1 MMLLFKKEEIMKKF
15 AGRAL
20 TALCLCLVVM
30 ISGCR
35 FVRPGELTS
44 GSSDAGGAS
53 SSGQSIDM
61 NVGTVDGTG
70 WKIAMITDTGGI
82 NDQSFN
88 QSAWEGLQQLKVDT
102 GADVAYI
109 ESKQSGDFTTNFETL
124 IDNGNSL
131 CWGIGYACADA
142 VVEAAQSHPEVSFA
156 CVDNAFSDSLPNVT
170 GVVFRAEESSF
181 MVGYI
186 AAAVTKTN
194 KVGFVGGISSEV
206 IQQFEYGYMG
216 GVEYANR
223 VLGKNVTVTSQ
234 YAESFSDAAKGK
246 SIANKMFTDGC
257 DIVYHAAGGTGTG
270 VIEAAKEAGKF
281 AIGVDRDQAY
291 LAPDNVLT
299 SSLKNV
305 NVAVN
310 LVSKLHIVGREISGL
325 TLSFGLTEDAVGIPE
340 DHHNYPDEVYNE
352 ALEIGEKIKEDII
365 TPPSTEEALEE
376 FKLYLQN
383 ASVDDLMRKAGD
395 YTGIDGTGHKVAMI
409 TDTGGINDQS
419 FNQSAWEGLQ
429 RLGKETGAEVAYI
442 ESKQSGDF
450 ATNFETLIDNGNKLC
465 WGIGYACADAV
476 VEAAQANP
484 EVNFACVD
492 NAFADSLPN
501 VTGVVFRA
509 EESSFMVGYIAA
521 AVTKTEKVGFVGGI
535 ASEVIEQFQY
545 GYEAGVAYAN
555 SVLGR
560 NVTVTSQYAESFSD
574 AAKGKSIANKMF
586 TDGCDIVYHA
596 AGGTGTGVIE
606 AAKEAGKFAIGVDR
620 DQAYLAPDN
629 VLTSSLKNV
638 DIAVDLVSRR
648 HILGRKIGGKTL
660 TFGLT
665 EDAVG
670 IPEHHENYS
679 DEIYNAAI
687 GIGEMIKNGEIDPP
701 ATARELEKYK
711 ESLQ

>member
-1 MMLLFKKEEIMKKF
+1 MKKCT
-15 AGRAL
+15 RKAL
-20 TALCLCLVVM
+20 TALCLCLLLLLPA
-30 ISGCR
+30 CR
-35 FVRPGELTS
+35 FVRPGELTG
-44 GSSDAGGAS
+44 GSSGAGGV
-53 SSGQSIDM
+53 SGG
-61 NVGTVDGTG
+61 GTSMDLDVENVDGTG

-88 QSAWEGLQQLKVDT
+88 QSAWEGLQELRDET
-102 GADVAYI
+102 GAEVAYI
-109 ESKQSGDFTTNFETL
+109 ESKQSGDFNTNFETL
-124 IDNGNSL
+124 VDNGNTL
-131 CWGIGYACADA
+131 LWGIGFACADA
-142 VVEAAQSHPEVSFA
+142 VLEAAQANPEVNFA
-156 CVDNAFSDSLPNVT
+156 CVDNAFSDSPMNVT
-170 GVVFRAEESSF
+170 GVVFRAQESSF

-186 AAAVTKTN
+186 AAAVTETQ

-206 IQQFEYGYMG
+206 IDQFQFGYEA
-216 GVEYANR
+216 GVAYANR
-223 VLGKNVTVTSQ
+223 VLDRNVTVTSQ

-270 VIEAAKEAGKF
+270 VIEAAKEAGKY

-291 LAPDNVLT
+291 LAPENVLT

-305 NVAVN
+305 NVAVKA
-310 LVSKLHIVGREISGL
+310 VGKRHIAGQDIGGQ
-325 TLSFGLTEDAVGIPE
+325 TLSFGLTDGAVGIPE
-340 DHHNYPDEVYNE
+340 DHSNYPDVIYEA
-352 ALEIGEKIKEDII
+352 ALECGEKIKAGII
-365 TPPSTEEALEE
+365 VPPATSAELEE
-376 FKLYLQN
+376 YKKYLET
-383 ASVDDLMRKAGD
+383 APIEELTKKAND
-395 YTGIDGTGHKVAMI
+395 FSDVDGTGWKIAMI

-429 RLGKETGAEVAYI
+429 ALSEGTGAEVNYI

-450 ATNFETLIDNGNKLC
+450 NTNFETLVDNGNSLC
-465 WGIGYACADAV
+465 WGIGFACADAV
-476 VEAAQANP
+476 LEAAQSNP
-484 EVNFACVD
+484 DVHFACVD
-492 NAFADSLPN
+492 NAFGDTPAN

-509 EESSFMVGYIAA
+509 QESSFMVGYIAA
-521 AVTKTEKVGFVGGI
+521 AVSETEKVGFVGGI
-535 ASEVIEQFQY
+535 SSEVIDQFQF

-555 SVLGR
+555 SVLGK
-560 NVTVTSQYAESFSD
+560 NVQVTSQYAESFSD

-648 HILGRKIGGKTL
+648 HIAGQEIGGQTMG
-660 TFGLT
+660 FGLT
-665 EDAVG
+665 DDAVG

-679 DEIYNAAI
+679 DEIYEAAI
-687 GIGEMIKNGEIDPP
+687 GIGEQIKRGTIVPP
-701 ATARELEKYK
+701 ATKAELDAYK
-711 ESLQ
+711 AGLK

>member
-1 MMLLFKKEEIMKKF
+1 MKKF

-35 FVRPGELTS
+35 FVRPGELTG
-44 GSSDAGGAS
+44 GSSDAGGTS

-88 QSAWEGLQQLKVDT
+88 QSAWEGLQQLKIDT
-102 GADVAYI
+102 GAEVAYI

-124 IDNGNSL
+124 TDNGNSL

-142 VVEAAQSHPEVSFA
+142 VVEAAGSHPDVSFA

-310 LVSKLHIVGREISGL
+310 LVSKLHIAGREIGGL
-325 TLSFGLTEDAVGIPE
+325 TLSFGLSDNAVGIPE
-340 DHHNYPDEVYNE
+340 DHHNYSDEVYN
-352 ALEIGEKIKEDII
+352 AAIEIGEKIKEDII
-365 TPPSTEEALEE
+365 TPPATEEALEE
-376 FKLYLQN
+376 FKLYLAN
-383 ASVDDLMRKAGD
+383 ASVDELTRKAGD
-395 YTGIDGTGHKVAMI
+395 YTGIDGTGWKVAMI

-429 RLGKETGAEVAYI
+429 RLGKETSAEVAYI

-450 ATNFETLIDNGNKLC
+450 ATNFETLIDNGNSLC

-484 EVNFACVD
+484 DVNFACVD

-521 AVTKTEKVGFVGGI
+521 AVSKTEKVGFVGGI
-535 ASEVIEQFQY
+535 ASEVIEQFQH
-545 GYEAGVAYAN
+545 GYEAGVDYAN
-555 SVLGR
+555 SVLGKK
-560 NVTVTSQYAESFSD
+560 VTVTSQYAESFSD

-638 DIAVDLVSRR
+638 DIAVDIVSRR

-701 ATARELEKYK
+701 ATERELEKYR
-711 ESLQ
+711 ESLK

>member
-1 MMLLFKKEEIMKKF
+1 MKKF

-102 GADVAYI
+102 GAEVAYI

-305 NVAVN
+305 
-310 LVSKLHIVGREISGL
+310 
-325 TLSFGLTEDAVGIPE
+325 
-340 DHHNYPDEVYNE
+340 
-352 ALEIGEKIKEDII
+352 
-365 TPPSTEEALEE
+365 
-376 FKLYLQN
+376 
-383 ASVDDLMRKAGD
+383 
-395 YTGIDGTGHKVAMI
+395 
-409 TDTGGINDQS
+409 
-419 FNQSAWEGLQ
+419 
-429 RLGKETGAEVAYI
+429 
-442 ESKQSGDF
+442 
-450 ATNFETLIDNGNKLC
+450 
-465 WGIGYACADAV
+465 
-476 VEAAQANP
+476 
-484 EVNFACVD
+484 
-492 NAFADSLPN
+492 
-501 VTGVVFRA
+501 
-509 EESSFMVGYIAA
+509 
-521 AVTKTEKVGFVGGI
+521 
-535 ASEVIEQFQY
+535 
-545 GYEAGVAYAN
+545 
-555 SVLGR
+555 
-560 NVTVTSQYAESFSD
+560 
-574 AAKGKSIANKMF
+574 
-586 TDGCDIVYHA
+586 
-596 AGGTGTGVIE
+596 
-606 AAKEAGKFAIGVDR
+606 
-620 DQAYLAPDN
+620 
-629 VLTSSLKNV
+629 

>member
-1 MMLLFKKEEIMKKF
+1 MKKF

-20 TALCLCLVVM
+20 TALCLCLVLLLP
-30 ISGCR
+30 GCR
-35 FVRPGELTS
+35 FVRPGELTGGGAS
-44 GSSDAGGAS
+44 AGGAS
-53 SSGQSIDM
+53 SDGQSIDL

-88 QSAWEGLQQLKVDT
+88 QSAWEGLQQLKEET
-102 GADVAYI
+102 GAEVAYI
-109 ESKQSGDFTTNFETL
+109 ESKQSGDFTTNYETL
-124 IDNGNSL
+124 VDNGNSL

-142 VVEAAQSHPEVSFA
+142 VVESADGHPDVSYA
-156 CVDNAFSDSLPNVT
+156 CVDNAFDGSQPNVT

-186 AAAVTKTN
+186 AAAVTKTG

-206 IQQFEYGYMG
+206 IRQFEYGYMG
-216 GVEYANR
+216 GVAYANR
-223 VLGKNVTVTSQ
+223 VLDKNVTVTSQ

-310 LVSKLHIVGREISGL
+310 LVSKLHIAGREIGGM
-325 TLSFGLTEDAVGIPE
+325 TLSFGLADDAVGIPA
-340 DHHNYPDEVYNE
+340 DHRNYPDEVYE
-352 ALEIGEKIKEDII
+352 AALECGEKIKEDII
-365 TPPSTEEALEE
+365 SPPATEEELEE
-376 FKLYLQN
+376 FKQYLEM
-383 ASVDDLMRKAGD
+383 ASVDELTRKAGD
-395 YTGIDGTGHKVAMI
+395 YTGIDGKGHKIAMI

-429 RLGKETGAEVAYI
+429 QLNQDTGAEVAYI

-450 ATNFETLIDNGNKLC
+450 ATNFETLIDNGNTLC

-476 VEAAQANP
+476 IEGATSNP
-484 EVNFACVD
+484 DINFACVD
-492 NAFADSLPN
+492 NAFDGSLSN

-521 AVTKTEKVGFVGGI
+521 AVTKTDKVGFVGGI
-535 ASEVIEQFQY
+535 ASEVIKQFET
-545 GYEAGVAYAN
+545 GYMGGVAYAN
-555 SVLGR
+555 KVLGK

-620 DQAYLAPDN
+620 DQAYLAPEN

-638 DIAVDLVSRR
+638 DVAVNIVSKRF
-648 HILGRKIGGKTL
+648 ILGRKIGGKNL

-687 GIGEMIKNGEIDPP
+687 EIGEKIKKGEIDPP
-701 ATARELEKYK
+701 ANERELEKYT
-711 ESLQ
+711 STLQ

>member
-1 MMLLFKKEEIMKKF
+1 MKKF

-20 TALCLCLVVM
+20 TALCLCLVLLVP
-30 ISGCR
+30 GCR
-35 FVRPGELTS
+35 FVRPGELTGGS
-44 GSSDAGGAS
+44 ASAGATGSSR
-53 SSGQSIDM
+53 QSIDL
-61 NVGTVDGTG
+61 NVGTVDGSG

-88 QSAWEGLQQLKVDT
+88 QSAWEGLQQLNEDT
-102 GADVAYI
+102 GAEVAYI

-124 IDNGNSL
+124 IDNGNTL

-142 VVEAAQSHPEVSFA
+142 VVESAGSNADISFA
-156 CVDNAFSDSLPNVT
+156 CVDNAFPDSLPNVT

-186 AAAVTKTN
+186 AAAVTTTG
-194 KVGFVGGISSEV
+194 KVGFVGGIKSEV
-206 IQQFEYGYMG
+206 IEQFEYGYMG

-310 LVSKLHIVGREISGL
+310 LVSKLHILGREIGGA

-340 DHHNYPDEVYNE
+340 HHENYSDEIYE
-352 ALEIGEKIKEDII
+352 AAIECGEKIKEDII
-365 TPPSTEEALEE
+365 TPPATADQLEE
-376 FKLYLQN
+376 FKAYLEMV
-383 ASVDDLMRKAGD
+383 SIEELTRKAGD
-395 YTGIDGTGHKVAMI
+395 YTNIDGKGRKIAMI

-429 RLGKETGAEVAYI
+429 QLNADTGAEVAYI

-450 ATNFETLIDNGNKLC
+450 TTNFETLIDNGNTLC

-476 VEAAQANP
+476 IEAAQGNP
-484 EVNFACVD
+484 GINFACVD
-492 NAFADSLPN
+492 NAFTDSPDN

-521 AVTKTEKVGFVGGI
+521 AVTTTDKVGFVGGI
-535 ASEVIEQFQY
+535 KSEVIEQFEY
-545 GYEAGVAYAN
+545 GYMGGVEYAN
-555 SVLGR
+555 RVLGK

-638 DIAVDLVSRR
+638 DVAVDIVSKR
-648 HILGRKIGGKTL
+648 HILGRKIGGKTVS
-660 TFGLT
+660 FGLT

-670 IPEHHENYS
+670 IPAHHENYS

-687 GIGEMIKNGEIDPP
+687 EIGEKIKKGEIDPP
-701 ATARELEKYK
+701 ASARELEKYK
-711 ESLQ
+711 EALP

>member
-1 MMLLFKKEEIMKKF
+1 MEKCTR
-15 AGRAL
+15 RAL
-20 TALCLCLVVM
+20 IALCLCL
-30 ISGCR
+30 ILLLPACR
-35 FVRPGELTS
+35 FVRPGELTGGS
-44 GSSDAGGAS
+44 GTGGAS
-53 SSGQSIDM
+53 GATSSIDLAM
-61 NVGTVDGTG
+61 ENVDGTG

-88 QSAWEGLQQLKVDT
+88 QSAWEGLQELKEET
-102 GADVAYI
+102 GAEVAYI
-109 ESKQSGDFTTNFETL
+109 ESKQSGDFPTNFETL
-124 IDNGNSL
+124 VDNGNTL
-131 CWGIGYACADA
+131 CWGIGFACADA
-142 VVEAAQSHPEVSFA
+142 VLEAAQSNPDVSFA
-156 CVDNAFSDSLPNVT
+156 CVDNAFADSPENVT

-186 AAAVTKTN
+186 AAASSETG
-194 KVGFVGGISSEV
+194 KVGFVGGIASDV
-206 IQQFEYGYMG
+206 IAQFEYGYKA
-216 GVEYANR
+216 GVAYANR
-223 VLGKNVTVTSQ
+223 VLDKNVVVTSQ

-270 VIEAAKEAGKF
+270 VIEAAKEAGRF

-291 LAPDNVLT
+291 LAPENVLT

-310 LVSKLHIVGREISGL
+310 AVSKRHIAGMEIGGQ
-325 TLSFGLTEDAVGIPE
+325 TLSFGLSEGAVGIPE
-340 DHHNYPDEVYNE
+340 DHSNYPDAVYE
-352 ALEIGEKIKEDII
+352 AALECGEKIKAGIL
-365 TPPSTEEALEE
+365 TPPGNEDDFEE
-376 FKLYLQN
+376 FKIYLEQT
-383 ASVDDLMRKAGD
+383 SVEELLKKAND
-395 YTGIDGTGHKVAMI
+395 FSDVDGTGSRIAMI

-429 RLGKETGAEVAYI
+429 KLRDETGADVAYI

-450 ATNFETLIDNGNKLC
+450 PTNLETLVDNGSTLC

-476 VEAAQANP
+476 VEAAASNP
-484 EVNFACVD
+484 DVNFACVD
-492 NAFADSLPN
+492 NAFGDPLPN

-509 EESSFMVGYIAA
+509 QESSFMVGYIAA
-521 AVTKTEKVGFVGGI
+521 AVSKTNKVGFVGGI
-535 ASEVIEQFQY
+535 SSEVIEQFQY

-555 SVLGR
+555 NMLGKK
-560 NVTVTSQYAESFSD
+560 VQVTSQYAESFSD

-606 AAKEAGKFAIGVDR
+606 AAKEADKFAIGVDR

-638 DIAVDLVSRR
+638 NVAVNLVSKLHIVGRR
-648 HILGRKIGGKTL
+648 IGGQNMG
-660 TFGLT
+660 FGLID
-665 EDAVG
+665 DAVG

-679 DEIYNAAI
+679 DEIYQAAI
-687 GIGEMIKNGEIDPP
+687 EIGEQIKRGAIVPP
-701 ATARELEKYK
+701 ATAKELKAYK
-711 ESLQ
+711 ETLK

>member
-1 MMLLFKKEEIMKKF
+1 MKKCTR
-15 AGRAL
+15 RAL
-20 TALCLCLVVM
+20 IALCLCLALLLPA
-30 ISGCR
+30 CR
-35 FVRPGELTS
+35 FVRPGELT
-44 GSSDAGGAS
+44 GGRGGAGGSGGES
-53 SSGQSIDM
+53 SSMDL
-61 NVGTVDGTG
+61 NVENVDGTG

-88 QSAWEGLQQLKVDT
+88 QSAWEGLQELKEET
-102 GADVAYI
+102 GAEVAYI
-109 ESKQSGDFTTNFETL
+109 ESKQSGDFATNFETL
-124 IDNGNSL
+124 VDNGNTL
-131 CWGIGYACADA
+131 CWGIGFACADA
-142 VVEAAQSHPEVSFA
+142 VLEAAATNPDVRFA
-156 CVDNAFSDSLPNVT
+156 CVDNAFADCPANVT
-170 GVVFRAEESSF
+170 GVVFRAQESSF

-186 AAAVTKTN
+186 AAAVSETGR
-194 KVGFVGGISSEV
+194 VGFVGGIKSEV
-206 IQQFEYGYMG
+206 IEQFQYGYEA
-216 GVEYANR
+216 GVAYANR
-223 VLGKNVTVTSQ
+223 VLDKNVSVTSQ

-257 DIVYHAAGGTGTG
+257 DIVYHAAGGTGMG
-270 VIEAAKEAGKF
+270 VIEAAKEAGKY

-305 NVAVN
+305 NVAVKA
-310 LVSKLHIVGREISGL
+310 VAKRHIAGMEIGGQ
-325 TLSFGLTEDAVGIPE
+325 TLSFGLADGAVGIPE
-340 DHHNYPDEVYNE
+340 DHSNYPDVVYE
-352 ALEIGEKIKEDII
+352 AALECGEKIKAGML
-365 TPPSTEEALEE
+365 TPPGTAEDFEAFKQYLADTPVEELT
-376 FKLYLQN
+376 
-383 ASVDDLMRKAGD
+383 RKAND
-395 YTGIDGTGHKVAMI
+395 FSDLDGTGARVAMI

-429 RLGKETGAEVAYI
+429 NLRNETGAEVNYI

-450 ATNFETLIDNGNKLC
+450 ATNFETLIDNGNTLC

-476 VEAAQANP
+476 LEAAAANP
-484 EVNFACVD
+484 DVSFACVD
-492 NAFADSLPN
+492 NAFADSPSN

-509 EESSFMVGYIAA
+509 QESSFMVGYIAG
-521 AVTKTEKVGFVGGI
+521 AVSKTGRVGFVGGI
-535 ASEVIEQFQY
+535 KSEVIEQFQY

-560 NVTVTSQYAESFSD
+560 DVKVTSQYAESFSD

-638 DIAVDLVSRR
+638 DVAVDLVSRR
-648 HILGRKIGGKTL
+648 HIAGQKIGGKTM

-665 EDAVG
+665 DDAVG
-670 IPEHHENYS
+670 IPDHHENYS
-679 DEIYNAAI
+679 DEIYEAAI
-687 GIGEMIKNGEIDPP
+687 EIGDQIKRGAIIPP
-701 ATARELEKYK
+701 GTKAELEAYQQTLK
-711 ESLQ
+711 

>member
-1 MMLLFKKEEIMKKF
+1 MKKCTRRALIALSLCLMLLLP
-15 AGRAL
+15 A
-20 TALCLCLVVM
+20 
-30 ISGCR
+30 CR
-35 FVRPGELTS
+35 FVRPGELTGGS
-44 GSSDAGGAS
+44 GAGGAS
-53 SSGQSIDM
+53 GAASSIDLAIQ
-61 NVGTVDGTG
+61 NVDGTG

-88 QSAWEGLQQLKVDT
+88 QSAWEGLQELRDDT
-102 GADVAYI
+102 GAEVAYI
-109 ESKQSGDFTTNFETL
+109 ESKQSGDFNTNFETL

-131 CWGIGYACADA
+131 CWGIGFACADA
-142 VVEAAQSHPEVSFA
+142 VLEAAAVNPDVSFA
-156 CVDNAFSDSLPNVT
+156 CVDNAFADTPANVT

-186 AAAVTKTN
+186 AGAMSETG
-194 KVGFVGGISSEV
+194 KVGFVGGIKSEV
-206 IQQFEYGYMG
+206 IEQFQYGYEA
-216 GVEYANR
+216 GVAYANR
-223 VLGKNVTVTSQ
+223 ILDKNVVVTSQ

-270 VIEAAKEAGKF
+270 VIEAAKEAGKY

-310 LVSKLHIVGREISGL
+310 AVSKRHIAGLEIGGQ
-325 TLSFGLTEDAVGIPE
+325 TLSFGLSDGAVGIPE
-340 DHHNYPDEVYNE
+340 DHHNYPDAVYE
-352 ALEIGEKIKEDII
+352 AALECGEKIKAGII
-365 TPPSTEEALEE
+365 APPATA
-376 FKLYLQN
+376 
-383 ASVDDLMRKAGD
+383 DDLAAFKETIANTPVEELMKKAND
-395 YTGIDGTGHKVAMI
+395 FSDVDGTGAKIAMI

-429 RLGKETGAEVAYI
+429 SLRDDTGAEVAYI

-450 ATNFETLIDNGNKLC
+450 TTNLGTIIDNGNTLC

-476 VEAAQANP
+476 LEAAAANP
-484 EVNFACVD
+484 DVNFACVD
-492 NAFADSLPN
+492 NAFSDVPAN

-509 EESSFMVGYIAA
+509 QESSFMVGYIAA
-521 AVTKTEKVGFVGGI
+521 AVSKTEKVGFVGGI
-535 ASEVIEQFQY
+535 SSEVIEQFQY
-545 GYEAGVAYAN
+545 GYEGGVAYAN
-555 SVLGR
+555 KQLGK
-560 NVTVTSQYAESFSD
+560 NVQVVSQYAESFSD

-596 AGGTGTGVIE
+596 AGGSGTGVIE
-606 AAKEAGKFAIGVDR
+606 AAKESGKFAIGVDR
-620 DQAYLAPDN
+620 DQAYLAPEN

-638 DIAVDLVSRR
+638 NVAVDLVSRQ
-648 HILGRKIGGKTL
+648 HIAGREVGGKNMG
-660 TFGLT
+660 FGLAD
-665 EDAVG
+665 DAVG

-687 GIGEMIKNGEIDPP
+687 EIGEQIKRGTIVPP
-701 ATARELEKYK
+701 VSKAELEEYK
-711 ESLQ
+711 ASLQ